1 VRPALQVHGAL
12 SRGAFALAV
21 LVSLAILFAPPT
33 DVPYAPPGVD
43 KVIHASLFAA
53 LALTGRWA
61 GVARGVLASVLVLYA
76 AASEVI
82 QGLIGRDATVGD
94 LLADVVGSFLGLLV
108 WHWLSRRA
116 ARVPDRLA

>member
-21 LVSLAILFAPPT
+21 LLSLAVLFAPST

-43 KVIHASLFAA
+43 KIIHASLFAA

-82 QGLIGRDATVGD
+82 QGMIGRDATVGD
-94 LLADVVGSFLGLLV
+94 LLGDVVGVFLGLLV
-108 WHWLSRRA
+108 WQWLSRRA